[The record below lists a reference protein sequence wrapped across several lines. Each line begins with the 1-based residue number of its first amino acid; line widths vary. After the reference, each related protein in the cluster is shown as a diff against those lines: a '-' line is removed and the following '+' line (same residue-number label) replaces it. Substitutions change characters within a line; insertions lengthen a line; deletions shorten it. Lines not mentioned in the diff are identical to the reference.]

1 VHQFTIEKALP
12 PVTVSIDLVRSL
24 PSYLSSKA
32 SSLKLE
38 DDDEDTV
45 ASAIKISIE
54 EESGEETFNSLTEY
68 APSKFPDTTKS
79 ITVNLT
85 GKWGTGLKGLLVTV
99 RLHKDRDFSKLKISY
114 EATNAREFATG
125 IAQGI
130 MDCLAPHHKGWGWL
144 HPNPFLG
151 GALSVIPFAL
161 LLLLI
166 KSLGNTSTHISLI
179 IGIALFLTISYTLIL
194 PKLRTYTEFES
205 RATDNKLKW
214 WDWTLKGIIGFILF
228 SIILSIFKDWLLALI
243 SGG

>member
-12 PVTVSIDLVRSL
+12 PVTVSIGLVRSL
-24 PSYLSSKA
+24 HSYLSSKA

-38 DDDEDTV
+38 DDNDKTI

-54 EESGEETFNSLTEY
+54 EESGEETFNSLAEY
-68 APSKFPDTTKS
+68 APTKFPDTTKS

-85 GKWGTGLKGLLVTV
+85 GKWGTGLQGLLVTV

-130 MDCLAPHHKGWGWL
+130 MDCLTPHHKGWGWL
-144 HPNPFLG
+144 HPNPFLS
-151 GALSVIPFAL
+151 GALSVTPFGL
-161 LLLLI
+161 LPLLI
-166 KSLGNTSTHISLI
+166 TSLSKGSTHTSLI
-179 IGIALFLTISYTLIL
+179 MGIALFLSISYTLVL

-205 RATDNKLKW
+205 RATDVKLKW
-214 WDWTLKGIIGFILF
+214 WDWALKGIIGFILF
-228 SIILSIFKDWLLALI
+228 SIILTMFKDWFLTFI